1 MITRRR
7 FIQAPAAV
15 AVAAHIPPAR
25 AQASRSMIRFICP
38 FAAGANYDFVTRSVA
53 DVVGKTLGRT
63 AFVENRPGA
72 GGLIAVKALLAA
84 PADGS
89 MSVLQTSSSFVS
101 LPVFLKEA
109 NYDPLRDFTPVAAF
123 VDTFSV
129 ILIHSS
135 VPARNIS
142 ELVAYGKAN
151 PGQLTA
157 GSAGQNTSGDIWTA
171 MFAKRAGIDILRVP
185 YKGAAPMLMALEGGE
200 VKIAITT
207 YSEALRASVNAGRLR
222 LVAVTSPR
230 RVAMLP
236 DVPTVLETVPGYS
249 IDGNWI
255 GLHAARGAPAA
266 EVAAISGAVQKAVD
280 DPEFRRK
287 ITGIFAEARYYS
299 PDAFQA
305 VVMAT
310 KTTWDRL
317 AEELNVTAS

>member
-1 MITRRR
+1 MISRRR
-7 FIQAPAAV
+7 FLKAPANLAI
-15 AVAAHIPPAR
+15 AACIPSAR
-25 AQASRSMIRFICP
+25 AQASKSTIRFICP
-38 FAAGANYDFVTRSVA
+38 FAAGANYDFVTRSIA

-63 AFVENRPGA
+63 AIVDSRPGA
-72 GGLIAVKALLAA
+72 GGLIAVKALQAA
-84 PADGS
+84 AADGS

-135 VPARNIS
+135 VPARNIG

-171 MFAKRAGIDILRVP
+171 MFARRAGIDILRVP
-185 YKGAAPMLMALEGGE
+185 YRGAAPMLMALEGGE
-200 VKIAITT
+200 VKMTITT

-222 LVAVTSPR
+222 LVAVTSPK
-230 RVAMLP
+230 RVALLP
-236 DVPTVLETVPGYS
+236 EVPTVVETVPGYS

-255 GLHAARGAPAA
+255 GLHALRDAPAA
-266 EVAAISGAVQKAVD
+266 EIAAISGAVQKAVD

-287 ITGIFAEARYYS
+287 ITGIFAVARYYS

-305 VVMAT
+305 TVAAT
-310 KTTWDRL
+310 KATWDRL
-317 AEELNVTAS
+317 AKELNVSAS